1 MSKAASSTWE
11 KISNRVKNSAEKKE
25 APSNPLEA
33 TVEELKQENAR
44 LKELV
49 GGEEGEGPNLG
60 LVEGCKGQLLDLG
73 VEFLQLFVLGDVL
86 GERGAVNWVIAAL
99 HPSVPH
105 HHPRS
110 RPCSQCS
117 LSPPFFTSQIK
128 DRTSQDATKSGY
140 LNKYRPY
147 ATASL
152 WASTWDP
159 RYVVVRHRHLSY
171 YKNEASVQY
180 PPRGQ
185 FDLDGTSVELEGRK
199 RHLYW
204 TFRIL
209 DSGGVSLL
217 RLSTESRAEA
227 RAWMDALEKAGS
239 RRVKASEDGGGAGG
253 EDVDVDTGAP
263 AIIERRRAS
272 QAGGKDGR
280 PKRDAMVGSSP
291 VHARTT
297 HSLLSSERISF
308 SNQNGLVNLTM
319 LALLAANFRLVLENM
334 LKYGVRFNPWRVVR
348 GILTPAN
355 NPPLE
360 LCWPLLALLALAA
373 LGIERFALAAL
384 RREQRWLDA
393 AAKKKDDVA
402 AARRA
407 ALADAAASEWV
418 VFALNFVNTSA
429 ILGVP
434 AAVIHYTHSELLP
447 GFALCTVSVILWL
460 KTVSYAHC
468 NWDLR
473 MAHRAGELRDGER
486 DSAWVPRDC
495 AAQLKYPENL
505 TLRNLGYFLAAP
517 TLCYQLSYPRSE
529 RFRLKWL
536 LRRVLMFALT
546 ITLMMFMIEQYVNPL
561 IHNSLQ
567 PMMSMDWLRLF
578 ERVLK
583 LSLPNLYLWLLMFY
597 AGFHLWLNIAAELT
611 MFGDREFY
619 KEWWNATTIGEYWRL
634 WNQPV
639 HQWMLRH
646 CYFPCVRHGV
656 PKVWAGI
663 IVFFVS
669 AVFHEWIVALPL
681 HMVKGW
687 AFLGI
692 MFQVPLML
700 VTEKLKQQFNSDR
713 IGNAIFW
720 ISFCILG
727 QPLCIMLYY
736 HDYYKA
742 QLEG

>member
-44 LKELV
+44 LKEL
-49 GGEEGEGPNLG
+49 
-60 LVEGCKGQLLDLG
+60 
-73 VEFLQLFVLGDVL
+73 
-86 GERGAVNWVIAAL
+86 
-99 HPSVPH
+99 
-105 HHPRS
+105 
-110 RPCSQCS
+110 
-117 LSPPFFTSQIK
+117 IK

-152 WASTWDP
+152 WASTWEP

-239 RRVKASEDGGGAGG
+239 RR
-253 EDVDVDTGAP
+253 
-263 AIIERRRAS
+263 
-272 QAGGKDGR
+272 AGGKDGR

-393 AAKKKDDVA
+393 AAKKKDD
-402 AARRA
+402 
-407 ALADAAASEWV
+407 WV

-561 IHNSLQ
+561 IHNSLK

-663 IVFFVS
+663 VVFFVS